1 MDALRV
7 GNLEDYYR
15 NIKERNFQITASIVK
30 LVIST
35 FDKKKNTPLR
45 NSKFIPRSVHLF
57 IFLKTRKLLLLQA
70 IFVNSGQ
77 GNWY

>member
-15 NIKERNFQITASIVK
+15 NIKERNFQITVSIVK

-35 FDKKKNTPLR
+35 FDKKEYPT
-45 NSKFIPRSVHLF
+45 S
-57 IFLKTRKLLLLQA
+57 
-70 IFVNSGQ
+70 
-77 GNWY
+77 

>member
-15 NIKERNFQITASIVK
+15 NNKERNFQITASIVK

-35 FDKKKNTPLR
+35 FDKKEYPT
-45 NSKFIPRSVHLF
+45 S
-57 IFLKTRKLLLLQA
+57 
-70 IFVNSGQ
+70 
-77 GNWY
+77 